1 MNVFRK
7 GDYVTRSMEEALSPE
22 EQLAFMHSERFD
34 LELYDFALRLFENR
48 YSFTTCP
55 LLNGDVAQQK
65 VTETFIKPVTVS
77 FNESSDPI
85 VVARELC
92 HGKVKS
98 CFVLAEAAVAIGQN
112 KLYDKELK
120 DWMWS
125 DEFKYLFL

>member
-1 MNVFRK
+1 MRTVNGYLTILTWLIQLLASSSIDEGEVSLVGNV
-7 GDYVTRSMEEALSPE
+7 YSNISIATAAVAV
-22 EQLAFMHSERFD
+22 
-34 LELYDFALRLFENR
+34 EL
-48 YSFTTCP
+48 
-55 LLNGDVAQQK
+55 V
-65 VTETFIKPVTVS
+65 

-92 HGKVKS
+92 RGKVKS